1 MFRLAPPAA
10 GSSMKRHL
18 ARLGVGLA
26 LACASFAMLAGGS
39 SARPFAADEPREPGL
54 DDELQRVLLEQELVL
69 SERTARMLDELDQR
83 LAEWHAGRE
92 GGGS

>member
-1 MFRLAPPAA
+1 
-10 GSSMKRHL
+10 MKRHL

-26 LACASFAMLAGGS
+26 LACASFGMLLGS
-39 SARPFAADEPREPGL
+39 GTSAPRSALADEAREPDL

-69 SERTARMLDELDQR
+69 SERTALMLGELEER
-83 LAEWHAGRE
+83 LAEWHDRG

>member
-1 MFRLAPPAA
+1 
-10 GSSMKRHL
+10 MKRLL
-18 ARLGVGLA
+18 ARLGLGLA

-39 SARPFAADEPREPGL
+39 SARPSAADEPRQPDL

-69 SERTARMLDELDQR
+69 SERTAIMLDELEER
-83 LAEWHAGRE
+83 LAEWHEGRG

>member
-1 MFRLAPPAA
+1 LARAPSQRSPLQRL
-10 GSSMKRHL
+10 L

-26 LACASFAMLAGGS
+26 LACASLGALAGAR
-39 SARPFAADEPREPGL
+39 SARAPLESGEPRAPDL

-69 SERTARMLDELDQR
+69 SERTARMLAELDQR
-83 LAEWHAGRE
+83 LAEWHAGRG